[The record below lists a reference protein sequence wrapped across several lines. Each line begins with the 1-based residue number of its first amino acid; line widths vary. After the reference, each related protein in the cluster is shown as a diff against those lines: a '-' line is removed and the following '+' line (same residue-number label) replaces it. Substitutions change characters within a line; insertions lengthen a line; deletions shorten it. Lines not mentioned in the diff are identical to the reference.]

1 MPRLTSQVRMRKE
14 SENTEPI
21 VHRDEHDALLSQGLT
36 IKYKSATTTVGK
48 AATMEI
54 NHDRKVRVL

>member
-1 MPRLTSQVRMRKE
+1 MRKE